1 MVTLKQNSILWVQYV
16 RRNNLVLSGI
26 AENILDNQFEIT
38 VALILPDIEL
48 NIQSERMKI
57 CYRFGKTDR
66 KT

>member
-1 MVTLKQNSILWVQYV
+1 MQHV

-38 VALILPDIEL
+38 VALILSDIEL
-48 NIQSERMKI
+48 NIQSERMKT

>member
-38 VALILPDIEL
+38 VALILSDIEL
-48 NIQSERMKI
+48 NIQSERMKT